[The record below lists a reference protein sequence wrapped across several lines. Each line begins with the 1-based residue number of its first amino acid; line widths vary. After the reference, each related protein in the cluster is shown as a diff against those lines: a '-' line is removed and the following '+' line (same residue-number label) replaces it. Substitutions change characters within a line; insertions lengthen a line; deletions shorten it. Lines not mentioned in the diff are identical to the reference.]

1 MQSPVSVM
9 GKSTSAGI
17 KAEGFYGVRQVFDG
31 VIFAACFPQ
40 ARTVQVA
47 GDFNNWQPQQTPMQ
61 KVGSDT
67 WQIKLSLAKGVY
79 RYRLVV
85 DGHWEQDPYNKMTE
99 PNPYGGLNSVLKV
112 D

>member
-1 MQSPVSVM
+1 MQTGVSTM
-9 GKSTSAGI
+9 AMPKSGVTT
-17 KAEGFYGVRQVFDG
+17 AEELCGVRQVTDG
-31 VIFAACFPQ
+31 VIFTACFPQ

-47 GDFNNWQPQQTPMQ
+47 GDFNNWQPQETPMQ
-61 KVGSDT
+61 KFGGDM
-67 WQIKLSLAKGVY
+67 WQVKLRLAKGVY

-85 DGHWEQDPYNKMTE
+85 DGHWEQDPCNKMTE